1 MRIAIISDVHA
12 NLAALESI
20 QEPYDLLLCL
30 GDLVDYGPQPREA
43 IHWVRERGL
52 TVIRGNHDH
61 ALGYGV
67 DCRCAPVMQEA
78 SITTRRW
85 HSALLSQ
92 EDQQY
97 LRGLPI
103 TEYLEL
109 AGAKIYLAHASPTGD
124 LYDYHIV
131 PDISDEALMNEI
143 YGIDADFIFLGH
155 THLSML
161 RVIGTTTILNPGSI
175 GQPRHGDSRA
185 SDAIWDDGEIEFFR
199 GAYEVDQ
206 TIALLEQAPLPSQV
220 ITQLSTV
227 LRSGGAK
234 GYYDGSA

>member
-1 MRIAIISDVHA
+1 MIFFSVSAISWTMVP
-12 NLAALESI
+12 SR
-20 QEPYDLLLCL
+20 
-30 GDLVDYGPQPREA
+30 REA
-43 IHWVRERGL
+43 IRWVRERAL
-52 TVIRGNHDH
+52 RVIRGNHDH

-67 DCRCAPVMQEA
+67 DCRCAPVVQEA

-92 EDQQY
+92 EDKQY
-97 LRGLPI
+97 LRDLPI

-124 LYDYHIV
+124 LYEYHIV
-131 PDISDEALMNEI
+131 PNISDEALVNEI
-143 YGIDADFIFLGH
+143 QRIVADFIFLGH
-155 THLSML
+155 THLPLL
-161 RVIGTTTILNPGSI
+161 RVIGKTTILNPGSI

-185 SDAIWDDGEIEFFR
+185 SYAIWDDGEIEFVR
-199 GAYEVDQ
+199 GVYEVDQ
-206 TIALLEQAPLPSQV
+206 TTALLEQAPLPSQV

-234 GYYDGSA
+234 GY